1 MTLTRERWLCVCW
14 VTWRHHLRLQLG
26 SCLPL
31 LSPLSFSFL
40 SHALSEIPNLE
51 AVRSVSA
58 LLHLLYKSPE
68 VRRYYPVLWVTADK
82 ITVPLGKLP
91 RCPSPGGQPF
101 LFTLDP
107 HYISTGGKLVNPL
120 SALPPALVQ
129 QCWCVC
135 VCACVRARAQNIIQ
149 RQHCLCPWRTYKL
162 TEVDKVATGKSRNE
176 RIRKHTATTVG
187 VSNN

>member
-1 MTLTRERWLCVCW
+1 M
-14 VTWRHHLRLQLG
+14 HI
-26 SCLPL
+26 

-135 VCACVRARAQNIIQ
+135 VCVCARTRAEYHTKTALSVPLENLQVNRG
-149 RQHCLCPWRTYKL
+149 RQGGHREKQ
-162 TEVDKVATGKSRNE
+162 K
-176 RIRKHTATTVG
+176 
-187 VSNN
+187 